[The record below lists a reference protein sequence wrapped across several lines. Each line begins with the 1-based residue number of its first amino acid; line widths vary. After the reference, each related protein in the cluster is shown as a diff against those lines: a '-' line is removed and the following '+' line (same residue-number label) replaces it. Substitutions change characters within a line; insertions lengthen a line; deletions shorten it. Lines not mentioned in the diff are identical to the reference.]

1 MGKGRKAGIVNA
13 VLGLDISKFSTNL
26 QNAQR
31 SLKKS
36 GQQFQKFGKSMTRS
50 LTLPLGIAGGLAVK
64 TFADFEQSM
73 AKVQAISGA
82 TSKEFEQ
89 LKENALELGRTTR
102 YTASEV
108 AELQLNLSKLGLSTA
123 EITASTDSILAL
135 SLATGEDLA
144 ESATVAAG
152 VMRAFGLQA
161 EDMGRVTDVMAS
173 SFSNSA
179 LNLEKFKVAMSTAAP
194 VARKAGADLERTT
207 AIMGVLTNNSIDAS
221 TAGTAL
227 RNIFLDLAASGMT
240 WDEAMNAIRSS
251 SNPLNTAL
259 EMFGKRS
266 TTVATVIAENAEQIS
281 KLNKTFD
288 MSAGEAKRMA
298 GVMDNTLN
306 GAFLRLKSAV
316 EGVMIDIGDR
326 LSPVVNALTGFV
338 TKLASAFSA
347 LPNSVKNTIVV
358 VSALAAAIGP
368 LAFGIGKLL
377 TITSSL
383 MGVLVPLGLSMTALA
398 GTVGVVVAAFA
409 ALAISYRK
417 NTREQSTFVKNLTA
431 EKAGMDAMFAVL
443 KRTKKGTEARAKAIK
458 EVNERYGEYLPNQLS
473 EKSNLNDIES
483 AQRAANKELLRSI
496 LLKSRQEDLEA
507 ANKKAV
513 DDTRNAMERLR
524 KVAEGADTKSSGYLK
539 KAGEAQADALLMG
552 ILGAVE
558 EFGDKGSK
566 AVLNEI
572 TKLGGVLTRLGL
584 GGVDTTEMHNAIKAM
599 LNAENNRLL
608 TIQDTNKEYER
619 LASLLKITKKE
630 LNEIEEEPTGGG
642 GNGGAKEI
650 KRRGGIIEPMQGI
663 GLSGIA
669 ETMARDTPKTVGY
682 ITKIGESLAGLQY
695 RTQMATASWME
706 FTTKMSETAKSMIVP
721 ALETIGYELGRALGQ
736 GGFKNGE
743 LGKALIDQ
751 IMQFA
756 SMLGDQLIAI
766 GSALLLAPGMQGAAA
781 GYLAAGGLLKVGAA
795 IHRGFVQASMS
806 KDMTNGAAASG
817 MVNGRGPITVEGQ
830 IRGDHLVI
838 LSSDYQRRR
847 R

>member
-1 MGKGRKAGIVNA
+1 MAKKLGLNVSFGLNTKDFSTKMQNVRREMAQTSKKFSSIGKNMTAAVTLPIVGMGIAAVKAASDMESLQVRLNTAFKGNETAAKKAFAEINKFTASTPFQLEEVAGAFVKLKNMGLDPSISALRSYGNTASSMGKSLDQMVEAVADAATGEFERLKEFGIKANKEGDRVKFMFRGVTTEVGFN
-13 VLGLDISKFSTNL
+13 SKEI
-26 QNAQR
+26 
-31 SLKKS
+31 
-36 GQQFQKFGKSMTRS
+36 QKYLLNIGNTEF
-50 LTLPLGIAGGLAVK
+50 AGGIEKQSK
-64 TFADFEQSM
+64 TFA
-73 AKVQAISGA
+73 
-82 TSKEFEQ
+82 
-89 LKENALELGRTTR
+89 GR
-102 YTASEV
+102 
-108 AELQLNLSKLGLSTA
+108 
-123 EITASTDSILAL
+123 
-135 SLATGEDLA
+135 
-144 ESATVAAG
+144 
-152 VMRAFGLQA
+152 
-161 EDMGRVTDVMAS
+161 
-173 SFSNSA
+173 
-179 LNLEKFKVAMSTAAP
+179 MST
-194 VARKAGADLERTT
+194 
-207 AIMGVLTNNSIDAS
+207 
-221 TAGTAL
+221 L
-227 RNIFLDLAASGMT
+227 RDNAKLMAASFGELLLPVMNKIVKALTKAASIVNGMT
-240 WDEAMNAIRSS
+240 PAWKKF
-251 SNPLNTAL
+251 T
-259 EMFGKRS
+259 
-266 TTVATVIAENAEQIS
+266 
-281 KLNKTFD
+281 
-288 MSAGEAKRMA
+288 
-298 GVMDNTLN
+298 
-306 GAFLRLKSAV
+306 
-316 EGVMIDIGDR
+316 
-326 LSPVVNALTGFV
+326 
-338 TKLASAFSA
+338 
-347 LPNSVKNTIVV
+347 V
-358 VSALAAAIGP
+358 VSSGLAAAIGP
-368 LAFGIGKLL
+368 LALVIGKVVKWIPTMITGFK
-377 TITSSL
+377 TIRLAMSAAV
-383 MGVLVPLGLSMTALA
+383 GPIGIVVGLFTTLFM
-398 GTVGVVVAAFA
+398 VM
-409 ALAISYRK
+409 RK
-417 NTREQSTFVKNLTA
+417 GQKPQSTFVKNLTA
-431 EKAGMDAMFAVL
+431 EKVGMDAMFSIL
-443 KRTKKGTEARAKAIK
+443 KRTKEGTEARAKAIK
-458 EVNERYGEYLPNQLS
+458 ELNERYGKYLPNQLS

-572 TKLGGVLTRLGL
+572 TKVGGVLTQLGL

-669 ETMARDTPKTVGY
+669 ETMERDTPKIVSY
-682 ITKIGESLAGLQY
+682 ISKVGESLEGLQY
-695 RTQMATASWME
+695 KTQMATASWME
-706 FTTKMSETAKSMIVP
+706 FTTKMKDTAKRMIVP
-721 ALETIGYELGRALGQ
+721 ALESIGYELGRALGQ

-766 GSALLLAPGMQGAAA
+766 GSALLLAPGMQGAGQGYITA
-781 GYLAAGGLLKVGAA
+781 GALLKVGAA
-795 IHRGFVQASMS
+795 VGRGFMQGSMS